1 MVEKQIGVSIRKYL
15 ELLGSRNIRVNKA
28 ILYVSLATGAG
39 DQDSDIDLAIV
50 SPDLGRDRFNEAIL
64 LKKLTFGVDLDI
76 SPRPYSVKQYR
87 ETKQGEFLFD
97 EIVQKG
103 KVVYEER

>member
-1 MVEKQIGVSIRKYL
+1 MVEKQIEVSIRKYL

-28 ILYVSLATGAG
+28 ILYGSLATGAG

-50 SPDLGRDRFNEAIL
+50 SPDLGRDRFNESIL

>member
-1 MVEKQIGVSIRKYL
+1 MVEKQIEVSIRKYL

-28 ILYVSLATGAG
+28 ILYGSLATGAG

-50 SPDLGRDRFNEAIL
+50 SPNLGRDRLNEAIL
-64 LKKLTFGVDLDI
+64 LKKLTFGIDLDI
-76 SPRPYSVKQYR
+76 SPRPYSVKQCR

-97 EIVQKG
+97 EIIQKG

>member
-28 ILYVSLATGAG
+28 ILYGSLATGAG

>member
-1 MVEKQIGVSIRKYL
+1 MVEKQIDISIRKYL

-28 ILYVSLATGAG
+28 ILYGSLATGAG

>member
-1 MVEKQIGVSIRKYL
+1 MAEKQIEVSIKKYL
-15 ELLGSRNIRVNKA
+15 ELLSSKNIRVNKA
-28 ILYVSLATGAG
+28 ILYGSLAAGAG

-50 SPDLGRDRFNEAIL
+50 SPDLGRDRFNESIL